1 MTILL
6 TKPLRVAGV
15 ELASGT
21 SQTFAADLEA
31 DIVARKGATYL
42 TDPTPGKTVPV
53 VRTTDPVTGVSSLYA
68 GGNPVGDPVILA
80 PNGLDQSAQITQF
93 FNDTDSTGRVYS
105 LASGNFILGSP
116 IQIYPTKRFDA
127 GKYAYTASSWYS
139 RIGMRFRGQGAG
151 HTVIR
156 YTGTD
161 NVNPAILFRTSA
173 TTDGKDNFFADI
185 GGFRLLRCD
194 TAGVPVAEGST
205 SGEGIHIKAFQTGDY
220 AGGIVTHTGKI
231 NDIIFDGF
239 NYPLSLDRPTLLHME
254 RLWFVDFLIALRLGY
269 NVDNCTIDNCMFG
282 HVDYQT
288 GANAG
293 AIGGAL
299 GFHNSAVGIKTGWA
313 YSGQPNAP
321 GGGDALRIVSSW
333 FMKHGLAMQFNGVN
347 DNHVLFDSC
356 YFEGMK
362 QYLKW
367 TGTTGPTVKMLNNK
381 FSLSDNNDVA
391 GAWKFDGSDSA
402 STIRLSLDGC
412 IADGS
417 TNQYPADD
425 WIYCGGAA
433 DIRINNCALS
443 AAAAKGQIY
452 SNKALFVGRRRLAD
466 NGRGDYHFGN
476 IDGQHASPCAKVSGD
491 TIPVTAATFTA
502 TETRTISKNLHG
514 GTDPAGDV
522 FYFTCNPGS
531 AGQTL
536 TIQSDTVQPC
546 GFGYGDRITII
557 VKTIHATNFPTIAFG
572 GQLVQAAGNS
582 MTPATQFHKTAW
594 VFECIDS
601 ANGSNA
607 WKQVS
612 APNTWA
618 F

>member
-1 MTILL
+1 MRIYKTRKDFTALNAAGNPGVFKGTVCTI
-6 TKPLRVAGV
+6 TDEAANPMYAFQNNTWTGV
-15 ELASGT
+15 VTA
-21 SQTFAADLEA
+21 
-31 DIVARKGATYL
+31 
-42 TDPTPGKTVPV
+42 
-53 VRTTDPVTGVSSLYA
+53 TTDPLTGVSSLYA

-151 HTVIR
+151 HTVLR
-156 YTGTD
+156 YVGTD
-161 NVNPAILFRTSA
+161 NVNPAILFRTSP
-173 TTDGKDNFFADI
+173 TSNGKDNFFADI

-239 NYPLSLDRPTLLHME
+239 DYPLSLDRPTLLHME

-269 NVDNCTIDNCMFG
+269 NVDICTIDNCMFG

-288 GANAG
+288 GATAG
-293 AIGGAL
+293 GSGGAT
-299 GFHNSAVGIKTGWA
+299 GFHNSAIGIQTGWSYA
-313 YSGQPNAP
+313 GQPNAP

-333 FMKHGLAMQFNGVN
+333 FMKHGLAMKYNGVN
-347 DNHVLFDSC
+347 DIQVLFDSC

-362 QYLKW
+362 QYIKW
-367 TGTTGPTVKMLNNK
+367 SGTTAPRVKMVHNK
-381 FSLSDNNDVA
+381 FSLCDNNDVA
-391 GAWKFDGSDSA
+391 GSWKFDGSDSA
-402 STIRLSLDGC
+402 STVRLELDGC
-412 IADGS
+412 VSDGS
-417 TNQYPADD
+417 VNQYPADD
-425 WIYCGGAA
+425 WIYVSANS
-433 DIRINNCALS
+433 DIRIRNCGMSTAS
-443 AAAAKGQIY
+443 GKGHIY
-452 SNKALFVGRRRLAD
+452 SNKTNFIGRRKLAD
-466 NGRGDYHFGN
+466 FGLGNYHFGSLN
-476 IDGQHASPCAKVSGD
+476 GEHTSPCSKISGD
-491 TIPVTAATFTA
+491 NIVVTPSAFTA
-502 TETRTISKNLHG
+502 TETRTIFKNTSG
-514 GTDPAGDV
+514 GADPCGDV
-522 FYFTCNPGS
+522 FYFSLNPGA

-536 TIQSDTVQPC
+536 TIQSNTVQPE
-546 GFGYGDRITII
+546 GFGRGDRITII
-557 VKTIHATNFPTIAFG
+557 VKNIHATNFATIAFG
-572 GQLVQAAGNS
+572 SQFVQAAGNT
-582 MTPATQFHKTAW
+582 MTSATQFHKTAW

-612 APNTWA
+612 APSTWG

>member
-1 MTILL
+1 MTIQLVVA
-6 TKPLRVAGV
+6 LRIAGAV
-15 ELASGT
+15 QAAGT
-21 SQTFAADLEA
+21 QVTLSEALEA
-31 DIVARKGATYL
+31 DLIYQGKATRVGAAPDQSGLGVAVSANTNPL
-42 TDPTPGKTVPV
+42 
-53 VRTTDPVTGVSSLYA
+53 TGVSSLYA

-269 NVDNCTIDNCMFG
+269 NVDICTIDNCMFG
-282 HVDYQT
+282 HVDYKA

-313 YSGQPNAP
+313 YSGQTNAP
-321 GGGDALRIVSSW
+321 GAGDALRIVSSW
-333 FMKHGLAMQFNGVN
+333 FMKHGLAIQFNGVS
-347 DNHVLFDSC
+347 DNHVLFDNC

-362 QYLKW
+362 QYIKW

-381 FSLSDNNDVA
+381 FSLCDNNDVA
-391 GAWKFDGSDSA
+391 GAWKFDASDSA
-402 STIRLSLDGC
+402 STMRLALDGC

-425 WIYCGGAA
+425 WIYASANA
-433 DIRINNCALS
+433 DIRFSNCAMNT
-443 AAAAKGQIY
+443 AAAKGHIY
-452 SNKALFVGRRRLAD
+452 SNKALFVGRRKLAD
-466 NGRGDYHFGN
+466 NGRGDYHFGCLN
-476 IDGQHASPCAKVSGD
+476 SNHTSPCAKISGD
-491 TIPVTAATFTA
+491 NIHTTLTAFTA
-502 TETRTISKNLHG
+502 TETRTIYKNLSG
-514 GTDPAGDV
+514 GADAPGDV
-522 FYFTCNPGS
+522 FFISLNPS

-536 TIQSDTVQPC
+536 TLQADAVQPE
-546 GFGYGDRITII
+546 GFGLGDRITIAMQQSSANM
-557 VKTIHATNFPTIAFG
+557 ATLAFG
-572 GQLVQAAGNS
+572 AQFQLCG
-582 MTPATQFHKTAW
+582 TLTQPSAQFTRSVF
-594 VFECIDS
+594 VFECISS
-601 ANGSNA
+601 ANATNA
-607 WKQVS
+607 WKQVNG
-612 APNTWA
+612 PNTWT